1 MYFSGE
7 YLPFG
12 EKMDNIISDFSYL
25 LIYFIYGL
33 AFFCMGL
40 AIIIE
45 GNRST
50 DERLRLSLSPLAA
63 FGFIHGIHEWM
74 DMFEHSG
81 MNLRSD
87 DWWLIWSGIK
97 IGLLAYSFISLAGF
111 GFSLLNPN
119 LKIRRLALLA
129 PLLLTGI
136 WGFGIFFLSHKYN
149 LSYSNF
155 SIVDV
160 WTRYSLGIPAGITAA
175 IGMVV
180 QQRTFRKAGMA
191 RFGRDALV
199 ASVAFAWYGLVGQIF
214 TKPSRLW
221 PSTVLNSDLFLF
233 WFNFPIQLLRTI
245 LAIIVSIS
253 VIRFM
258 QAFDMEIQR
267 QIKSLQEMRMREAER
282 REVLRVELFKR
293 VISAQEAERQRIA
306 RELHDETGQTLT
318 AIGLGLRGISS
329 VFSKDPEQAL
339 INLSKLEGL
348 TAESIVELQRMISNL
363 RPAHLDDLGL
373 ASAIRWYVGKIQK
386 QFDLKFIFSVVGKEF
401 SMPDPLSTAIYRM
414 TQESI
419 TNVIKHASASNVTI
433 ELKFAEGQIRL
444 TVSDDGKGMEID
456 KKRDSWGLLGMSERT
471 SLFGGEFVLDST
483 PGNGVQIRVTIPFNE
498 EEYKLDSVLEAE
510 LMMEGITND

>member
-1 MYFSGE
+1 
-7 YLPFG
+7 
-12 EKMDNIISDFSYL
+12 MDYTISNFSYS
-25 LIYFIYGL
+25 LIYFFYGL
-33 AFFCMGL
+33 AFFSMGL

-45 GNRST
+45 GNRSA
-50 DERLRLSLSPLAA
+50 DERLRLSLRPLAA

-87 DWWLIWSGIK
+87 DWWLIWNGIK
-97 IGLLAYSFISLAGF
+97 IGLLAFSFISLAGF

-119 LKIRRLALLA
+119 LNIRRLALLA
-129 PLLLTGI
+129 PLALTGI
-136 WGFGIFFLSHKYN
+136 WGFFIFFLSHQYS
-149 LSYSNF
+149 LSYSNY

-160 WTRYSLGIPAGITAA
+160 WTRYSLGIPAAITASV
-175 IGMVV
+175 GMVV

-191 RFGRDALV
+191 KFGRDALV
-199 ASVAFAWYGLVGQIF
+199 ASVAFAWYGIIGQIF

-221 PSTVLNSDLFLF
+221 PSTIVNSELFLF

-258 QAFDMEIQR
+258 QAFETETQH
-267 QIKSLQEMRMREAER
+267 QIESLQEMRMREAER
-282 REVLRVELFKR
+282 REALRVELFKR
-293 VISAQEAERQRIA
+293 VIAAQEAERQRIA

-318 AIGLGLRGISS
+318 AIGLGLRGITS
-329 VFSKDPEQAL
+329 VFSKDPDKAL
-339 INLSKLEGL
+339 VNLGKLEDL
-348 TAESIVELQRMISNL
+348 TAESIDELQRMISNL

-386 QFDLKFIFSVVGKEF
+386 QFALKFIFNVIGKEF

-419 TNVIKHASASNVTI
+419 TNIIKHASASNVII
-433 ELKFAEGQIRL
+433 ELRYEEDQISL
-444 TVSDDGKGMEID
+444 FVSDDGKGMKID
-456 KKRDSWGLLGMSERT
+456 TKRDSWGLLGMRDRT
-471 SLFGGEFVLDST
+471 ALFGGGFVLDST
-483 PGNGVQIRVTIPFNE
+483 PGNGVQIRVTIPFDGNE
-498 EEYKLDSVLEAE
+498 IKLNSELEEKFL
-510 LMMEGITND
+510 MEGSIND